1 MSVVEESTVEVEVAP
16 KVSAW
21 ERLRTL
27 EPAVVRGVVVALV
40 FVVGLVGF
48 NIADVG
54 EKVVAGYTALFAL
67 IPLIQAW
74 WTRSAVVPASQVV
87 AVVAPDGQV
96 LAGPASPVAD
106 GEHVVV
112 EKAARAET
120 WLDFEDDGDY

>member
-1 MSVVEESTVEVEVAP
+1 MTEQDKTDEVVEAP
-16 KVSAW
+16 RVSLF

-87 AVVAPDGQV
+87 AVAAPDGQV
-96 LAGPASPVAD
+96 FAGPAAPEPD
-106 GEHVVV
+106 GTIVVV
-112 EKAARAET
+112 TEAIDPFD
-120 WLDFEDDGDY
+120 WLDFEDEEDY

>member
-1 MSVVEESTVEVEVAP
+1 MTEVE
-16 KVSAW
+16 KSADVQEAAEVGLF

-54 EKVVAGYTALFAL
+54 EKVVAGYTALFAV

-87 AVVAPDGQV
+87 AVAAPDGQV
-96 LAGPASPVAD
+96 FAGPAAPEPD
-106 GEHVVV
+106 GTIVVV
-112 EKAARAET
+112 SEAVDPFD
-120 WLDFEDDGDY
+120 WLDFEDEEDF

>member
-1 MSVVEESTVEVEVAP
+1 MSDKVSTVEVEVAQ
-16 KVSAW
+16 KIGFW

-27 EPAVVRGVVVALV
+27 EPALVRGVVVALV

-54 EKVVAGYTALFAL
+54 DKVVAGYTAIFAV

-87 AVVAPDGQV
+87 AVVAPDGQA
-96 LAGPASPVAD
+96 LAGPASPVPD

-112 EKAARAET
+112 EQAGRASV
-120 WLDFEDDGDY
+120 WHDFEVDEED